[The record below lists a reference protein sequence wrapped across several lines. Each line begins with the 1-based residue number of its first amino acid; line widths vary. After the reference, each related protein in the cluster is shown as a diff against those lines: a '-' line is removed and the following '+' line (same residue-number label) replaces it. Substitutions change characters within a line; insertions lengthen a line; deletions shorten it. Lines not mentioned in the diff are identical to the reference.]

1 MSGSALSQPESPSAR
16 AWRGFKKNRLAMI
29 SLVFLLVGSLGALIT
44 VLFLA
49 PLSQAAIVLRR
60 FALRYFLCIP
70 QAKTFSVEDAYHD
83 PRAATP
89 TKVTAKHMM

>member
-1 MSGSALSQPESPSAR
+1 VWTA
-16 AWRGFKKNRLAMI
+16 
-29 SLVFLLVGSLGALIT
+29 VFLLVGSLGALIT

-89 TKVTAKHMM
+89 TKVTAKYMMWSSPTARFLEPVCSLSAQVNAVW

>member
-1 MSGSALSQPESPSAR
+1 
-16 AWRGFKKNRLAMI
+16 
-29 SLVFLLVGSLGALIT
+29 
-44 VLFLA
+44 LA

-89 TKVTAKHMM
+89 TKVTAKYMM